1 MTGDRDLR
9 LKPRKENTRPKQK
22 DKVIVFSLENIK
34 QHFDESMMHIQQQFD
49 VAQALIEAG
58 NTTDAENVWR
68 SQIVFLDSAFDFYL
82 HELTKFGLEKIF
94 TGDWG
99 KTTKYNNLKVKIPYV
114 ERALD
119 NPENTEW
126 FAEYA
131 NDEFSRM
138 PMMAYDAVKDQLNLL
153 GINVQEVANRAFY
166 DQGSTEKTKDKL
178 KRRINELY
186 NRRNL
191 IAHQSDRLPHN
202 AQREIIIKEIVNGFV
217 DDIRKIVEAI
227 HSVALEK

>member
-1 MTGDRDLR
+1 MTEIRDLR
-9 LKPRKENTRPKQK
+9 LSPRKENIRPKEQ
-22 DKVIVFSLENIK
+22 DEVIVFSLENIK
-34 QHFDESMMHIQQQFD
+34 HHFDESMVHIQQQFA
-49 VAQALIEAG
+49 VAQTLIETG
-58 NTTDAENVWR
+58 NITDAENVWR

-82 HELTKFGLEKIF
+82 HELTKFGMEKIF
-94 TGDWG
+94 NGDWG
-99 KTTKYNNLKVKIPYV
+99 KTARYNNLKVKIPYV

-153 GINVQEVANRAFY
+153 GLNIQEVANRAFY
-166 DQGSTEKTKDKL
+166 VQGSTEKTKDKL

-191 IAHQSDRLPHN
+191 IAHQSDRRPHN
-202 AQREIIIKEIVNGFV
+202 AQREIIMKEIVDSFI
-217 DDIRKIVEAI
+217 DDVRKIVEAI